1 MNEDLKGGL
10 QSMSYPM
17 KPALTD
23 FILGGIASIV
33 FLLSLVQVALIPPL
47 MAAGGSQAE
56 WSNLKQLHPDE
67 KIEVV
72 DMKLAKVK
80 GLFQG
85 FSEDTFTL
93 KVEQKAVVLQRSE
106 VYRVT
111 SLEHPKRARNAL
123 IGLGVGTGVVGIIA
137 AAAGDSVET
146 AGTAAVFWSALIG
159 GPVIGALIP
168 SYPTIY
174 RAAQGPKQPSQ

>member
-1 MNEDLKGGL
+1 
-10 QSMSYPM
+10 MSYPM
-17 KPALTD
+17 KSAHTD
-23 FILGGIASIV
+23 SILGGIVSIV
-33 FLLSLVQVALIPPL
+33 FLLSLVHVALVPPL
-47 MAAGGSQAE
+47 MAARGSQAE
-56 WSNLKQLHPDE
+56 WSNLKQLHPEE

-93 KVEQKAVVLQRSE
+93 NVEQKAVVLQRSE

-123 IGLGVGTGVVGIIA
+123 IGLGVGAGLVGIIA

-146 AGTAAVFWSALIG
+146 TGTIAVFWSALIG
-159 GPVIGALIP
+159 GPVIGAVMP
-168 SYPTIY
+168 SYQTVY
-174 RAAQGPKQPSQ
+174 RAAQGPKQPSK

>member
-1 MNEDLKGGL
+1 MNEDLKGDL
-10 QSMSYPM
+10 QFMSYPM
-17 KPALTD
+17 KLAHAD

-33 FLLSLVQVALIPPL
+33 FLLSLVLVALVPPL
-47 MAAGGSQAE
+47 MATGGSQAE
-56 WSNLKQLHPDE
+56 WSNLKQLHPEE

-80 GLFQG
+80 GLFQE
-85 FSEDTFTL
+85 FSEETLIL

-106 VYRVT
+106 VYRVS
-111 SLEHPKRARNAL
+111 SLEHAKRGRNAL
-123 IGLGVGTGVVGIIA
+123 IGLGVGAGVVGITA

-146 AGTAAVFWSALIG
+146 AGFMAVFWSAAIG

-174 RAAQGPKQPSQ
+174 RAAQGPKQPSK

>member
-1 MNEDLKGGL
+1 MCH
-10 QSMSYPM
+10 SH
-17 KPALTD
+17 KPVQIGFFTGTA
-23 FILGGIASIV
+23 ASIV
-33 FLLSLVQVALIPPL
+33 FLFSLVLVGMVPAAN
-47 MAAGGSQAE
+47 AAGGSQTE
-56 WSNLKQLHPDE
+56 WSNLKQLHPEE

-80 GLFQG
+80 GLFQE
-85 FSEDTFTL
+85 FSEDSLSL
-93 KVEQKAVVLQRSE
+93 KVEQKVVVLQRGQ

-123 IGLGVGTGVVGIIA
+123 IGLGIGAGVVGIVA
-137 AAAGDSVET
+137 AAAGDNVES
-146 AGTAAVFWSALIG
+146 AGAIAGVWAALIG

-174 RAAQGPKQPSQ
+174 RAAQGPKQPSK

>member
-1 MNEDLKGGL
+1 
-10 QSMSYPM
+10 MSYPM
-17 KPALTD
+17 KLAHTD
-23 FILGGIASIV
+23 SILGGIASIV
-33 FLLSLVQVALIPPL
+33 FLLSLVLVALVPPL
-47 MAAGGSQAE
+47 MAAGGSQTE
-56 WSNLKQLHPDE
+56 WGNLKQLHPEE

-85 FSEDTFTL
+85 FAEDTFTL

-123 IGLGVGTGVVGIIA
+123 IGLGVGVGVAGI
-137 AAAGDSVET
+137 T
-146 AGTAAVFWSALIG
+146 ATAALNDTYPVFWGAVPIFWSALIL
-159 GPVIGALIP
+159 GPVTGALNP
-168 SYPTIY
+168 SYRTIY
-174 RAAQGPKQPSQ
+174 RAAQGPKQPSK

>member
-1 MNEDLKGGL
+1 
-10 QSMSYPM
+10 MSYPM
-17 KPALTD
+17 KPAHAD

-33 FLLSLVQVALIPPL
+33 FLLSLVLVALVPPL

-111 SLEHPKRARNAL
+111 SLKHPRRARNAL
-123 IGLGVGTGVVGIIA
+123 IGLGVGAGVVCIYVA
-137 AAAGDSVET
+137 AAI
-146 AGTAAVFWSALIG
+146 GTNASASPGVQSAIYLGSLIG
-159 GPVIGALIP
+159 GPVAGALIP

-174 RAAQGPKQPSQ
+174 RAAQGPKQPSK